1 MDKQG
6 FYKRHGNLPIS
17 VLGAEKNSKKHPRQP
32 GRAATYRYGNRACP
46 CSYPLHGLGSDGN
59 PGRDGISST
68 DTRHRGPGLGVYY
81 SRLVPS
87 GTSHWIDSLS
97 IFFSLSRDNL

>member
-32 GRAATYRYGNRACP
+32 GRAATYCHGNRACA
-46 CSYPLHGLGSDGN
+46 SSDSLHGLGSDRN
-59 PGRDGISST
+59 PGRDGISRT
-68 DTRHRGPGLGVYY
+68 DTGHYRLGVGFPD
-81 SRLVPS
+81 SRIV
-87 GTSHWIDSLS
+87 
-97 IFFSLSRDNL
+97 